1 MSGILVNTCE
11 NLAEEITAPRTEQ
24 EPYRV
29 ELLTGGGTDV
39 VNTSTDKAELEGS
52 VSMETMLLAMVIV
65 CGVPG
70 VSVIL
75 GAVKL
80 TDVKPKRLLQS
91 M

>member
-24 EPYRV
+24 EPYRG

-65 CGVPG
+65 CGVSG

-80 TDVKPKRLLQS
+80 TDAKPKRLLQS